1 MTRVFPQDERDALLY
16 HVLAQ
21 EPGLVIVFVNAI
33 SALRRLISLLKI
45 LRLPAEG
52 LHGNMQQRARLK
64 TLDRFRAAIQPP
76 PGEQEQASPPPKE
89 PTTAPNSKPRR
100 VSVLVAT
107 DVAARGI
114 DVKGVDL
121 VVHYQIPLSA
131 DTYVHRSGRT
141 GRADAEGASVA
152 LVVPSE
158 RGRYKRMLSALG
170 RGRDGALPAHPT
182 VEVAVSEAKRRL
194 ALARRIDA
202 LAHAKHRDA
211 ADAEWRRT
219 NAAELGIEL
228 DSDEER
234 EGNAARV
241 FADAERRRKERASA
255 KAKRAFERARA
266 RRRREGSD
274 DDASDASD
282 EDGSSSSSSS
292 SDGDGM
298 SDLVAAGF
306 DRDDQAS
313 HARLGAHET
322 REREEARL
330 RAELDAALET
340 PLGRA
345 AERRLG
351 VASAKYPTRGDGG
364 ERLAEAKRRREA
376 NGPPGEEGRRRVRG
390 RRRRAHAQGGK
401 RRAERWAP
409 RRGAAGRTESGP
421 RRGDAS
427 DGE

>member
-64 TLDRFRAAIQPP
+64 TLDRFRAAIQPR

-89 PTTAPNSKPRR
+89 PTPAPNSKPRR

-282 EDGSSSSSSS
+282 ASDDDGSSSSSSS

-330 RAELDAALET
+330 RAALET

-364 ERLAEAKRRREA
+364 ERLAEAKRRREDRA
-376 NGPPGEEGRRRVRG
+376 DHPGKKGADGSAGVG
-390 RRRRAHAQGGK
+390 AACMLKGGK
-401 RRAERWAP
+401 RRAEAMGAAP
-409 RRGAAGRTESGP
+409 GGAAGKNRKRTKA
-421 RRGDAS
+421 R
-427 DGE
+427 